1 MIMKICF
8 VNPTKSLRRPI
19 AELMDRLVERGHD
32 ISLIWPHDMKRR
44 NLEVATHYVN
54 IREEIEII
62 SISTLFITNVGFPLF
77 SPYTLYKKAEKIFK
91 KSDIIHA
98 WGYFYPNSIMLLI
111 LSKLVKKDVKS
122 ILTVDAVPGF
132 SFQSQN
138 KVLDFALRLYVSI
151 FGKIIFSI
159 PDKITIYSNTSKKHF
174 RDVHISQ
181 EKVEIISTGVDIN
194 KFNPNVDCAYIR
206 KEFGIRENDILI
218 LFVGLFV
225 PRKNIPLLINLMKSL
240 VVHRPNTVMMIVG
253 DDPYNSGYMEK
264 YRDMVPKE
272 LLDRNIVFTG
282 YRKDI
287 PQLMNACDIFIL
299 PSMGEG
305 MPGVLMEAAACGKP
319 IVASDILWGTSDI
332 VKHGENGFL
341 AEPGKFESFLNYT
354 KMLIDN
360 DILRK
365 EMGETSLKK
374 IKKFDWDVVTS
385 KYEELYKGIIC
396 QK

>member
-1 MIMKICF
+1 MEICF
-8 VNPTKSLRRPI
+8 INPTKNLRRPI

-32 ISLIWPHDMKRR
+32 ISLIWAYDMKKR
-44 NLEVATHYVN
+44 NPKVLTHYVN
-54 IREEIEII
+54 IREEIKII
-62 SISTLFITNVGFPLF
+62 SIPTLFITTAGFPLF
-77 SPYTLYKKAEKIFK
+77 SPYTLYKKAGKIFR

-98 WGYFYPNSIMLLI
+98 WGYFYPNSIMLLTMG
-111 LSKLVKKDVKS
+111 KLVKKDIKS
-122 ILTVDAVPGF
+122 ILTIDTFPGF
-132 SFQSQN
+132 SFQSHN
-138 KVLDFALRLYVSI
+138 KVLDLALRFYVLF

-159 PDKITIYSNTSKKHF
+159 PNRITVYSDTLKKYFH
-174 RDVHISQ
+174 DAHISQ
-181 EKVEIISTGVDIN
+181 EKVEIIPTGVNIN
-194 KFNPNVDCAYIR
+194 KFNPDVNCADVR
-206 KEFGIRENDILI
+206 KEFGISESTMLI
-218 LFVGLFV
+218 LFVGLLL
-225 PRKNIPLLINLMKSL
+225 PRKNVPLIIDLMKSL
-240 VVHRPNTVMMIVG
+240 VVYRPNTVMLIVG
-253 DDPYNSGYMEK
+253 DDQYNSGYMEK

-272 LLDRNIVFTG
+272 LLNKNVVFTS

-299 PSMGEG
+299 PSKGEG

-319 IVASDILWGTSDI
+319 IVTSDIDGGTSDI

-341 AEPGKFESFLNYT
+341 AKPGNLESFLKYT

-365 EMGETSLKK
+365 KMGDASLEK

-385 KYEELYKGIIC
+385 KYEELYKGVIC

>member
-1 MIMKICF
+1 MKICF

-19 AELMDRLVERGHD
+19 AELMDRLVESGHD

-44 NLEVATHYVN
+44 NFEVATHYVN
-54 IREEIEII
+54 IRDEIEII
-62 SISTLFITNVGFPLF
+62 SIPTLFITNAGFPLF

-91 KSDIIHA
+91 KSDIIHV

-111 LSKLVKKDVKS
+111 MSKIVKKNVKK
-122 ILTVDAVPGF
+122 ILTIDTFPGF

-138 KVLDFALRLYVSI
+138 KILDWALRTYVSI

-159 PDKITIYSNTSKKHF
+159 PNKITIYSNTLKKHF

-181 EKVEIISTGVDIN
+181 ERVEILSTGVDIN
-194 KFNPNVDCAYIR
+194 KFNPNVDCTYIK
-206 KEFGIRENDILI
+206 KEFGISESNMLI
-218 LFVGLFV
+218 LFVGIFV
-225 PRKNIPLLINLMKSL
+225 PRKNIPLLINLTKSL

-253 DDPYNSGYMEK
+253 GDPYDSGYMQK
-264 YRDMVPKE
+264 YRDMVPSE
-272 LLDRNIVFTG
+272 LLDKNVVFTG

-299 PSMGEG
+299 PSKGEG

-319 IVASDILWGTSDI
+319 IVASDIDGGTSDI

-341 AEPGKFESFLNYT
+341 AKPGNLKSFLNYT

-365 EMGETSLKK
+365 KMGEASLEK

-385 KYEELYKGIIC
+385 KYEELYKEVIC

>member
-1 MIMKICF
+1 MVRLKICF

-32 ISLIWPHDMKRR
+32 ISLIRPHDIKRR

-54 IREEIEII
+54 IRDEIEII
-62 SISTLFITNVGFPLF
+62 SIPTLFITNTGFPIF
-77 SPYTLYKKAEKIFK
+77 SPYTLYKKTKKIFK

-98 WGYFYPNSIMLLI
+98 WGYFYPNSIILLI
-111 LSKLVKKDVKS
+111 LSKIVKNNAKT
-122 ILTVDAVPGF
+122 ILTIDTFPGF

-138 KVLDFALRLYVSI
+138 KVLDWALRIYVSI
-151 FGKIIFSI
+151 FGKMIFSI
-159 PDKITIYSNTSKKHF
+159 PSKITIYSNTLKKYF
-174 RDVHISQ
+174 RDAHISQ
-181 EKVEIISTGVDIN
+181 ENVEVIPTGVNTN
-194 KFNPNVDCAYIR
+194 KFNPDVNCTNIR
-206 KEFGIRENDILI
+206 KEFGISENDTLI
-218 LFVGLFV
+218 LFVGMLV

-240 VVHRPNTVMMIVG
+240 VAHRPDTVMMIVG
-253 DDPYNSGYMEK
+253 NDPYNSGYMEK
-264 YRDMVPKE
+264 YRDMVPSE
-272 LLDRNIVFTG
+272 LLDKNVVFTG

-319 IVASDILWGTSDI
+319 IVASGIEGGTSDI
-332 VKHGENGFL
+332 IKHGENGFL
-341 AEPGKFESFLNYT
+341 AELGNIESFLNYT

-365 EMGETSLKK
+365 EMGNASLEK
-374 IKKFDWDVVTS
+374 IKKFNWDVVTS
-385 KYEELYKGIIC
+385 KYERLYNSLVD
-396 QK
+396 

>member
-1 MIMKICF
+1 MEICF
-8 VNPTKSLRRPI
+8 INPTKNLRRPI

-32 ISLIWPHDMKRR
+32 ISLIWAYDIKKR
-44 NLEVATHYVN
+44 NPKVLTHYVN
-54 IREEIEII
+54 IREEIKII
-62 SISTLFITNVGFPLF
+62 SIPTLFITTAGFPLF
-77 SPYTLYKKAEKIFK
+77 SPYTLYKKAGKIFR

-98 WGYFYPNSIMLLI
+98 WGYFYPNSIMLLTMG
-111 LSKLVKKDVKS
+111 KLVKKDIKS
-122 ILTVDAVPGF
+122 ILTIDTFPGF
-132 SFQSQN
+132 SFQSHN
-138 KVLDFALRLYVSI
+138 KVLDLALRFYVLF

-159 PDKITIYSNTSKKHF
+159 PNRITVYSDTLKKYFH
-174 RDVHISQ
+174 DAHISQ
-181 EKVEIISTGVDIN
+181 EKVEIIPTGVNIN
-194 KFNPNVDCAYIR
+194 KFNPDVNCADVR
-206 KEFGIRENDILI
+206 KEFGISESTMLI
-218 LFVGLFV
+218 LFVGLLL
-225 PRKNIPLLINLMKSL
+225 PRKNVPLIIDLMKSL
-240 VVHRPNTVMMIVG
+240 VVYRPNTVMLIVG
-253 DDPYNSGYMEK
+253 DDQYNSGYMEK

-272 LLDRNIVFTG
+272 LLNKNVVFTS

-299 PSMGEG
+299 PSKGEG

-319 IVASDILWGTSDI
+319 IVTSDIDGGTSDI

-341 AEPGKFESFLNYT
+341 AKPGNLESFLKYT

-365 EMGETSLKK
+365 KMGDASLEK

-385 KYEELYKGIIC
+385 KYEELYKGVIY